1 MVTHGRDGAALALAA
16 ELVRRHEGLRLR
28 VYDDATGLEIRPGTI
43 VRGRPTIG
51 WGRNLLDP
59 GITEAEADAMLEAD
73 LRRAQST
80 AEAFAGDAWAW
91 LDDRRRAAVIDM
103 AFNLG
108 GRLMSFRRFRA
119 ALLRGDYPTAAREML
134 DSLWAR
140 QVGRRAE
147 TLARI
152 MRGDAG
158 GAVAWATG
166 TGAAITGRGQ

>member
-1 MVTHGRDGAALALAA
+1 MTDGRDGAALALAS

-28 VYDDATGLEIRPGTI
+28 VYDDATGLDIRPGTV

-59 GITEAEADAMLEAD
+59 GIDEEEADTMLETD
-73 LRRAQST
+73 LRRALLQAAT
-80 AEAFAGDAWAW
+80 FAGEAWAR
-91 LDDRRRAAVIDM
+91 LDDRRRAVLIDM

-108 GRLMSFRRFRA
+108 GRLRSFRRLRA
-119 ALLRGDYPTAAREML
+119 APSKSPAWMAAREML
-134 DSLWAR
+134 DSRWAR

-147 TLARI
+147 TLAMI
-152 MRGDAG
+152 MRGDDA

-166 TGAAITGRGQ
+166 NGSAIMRGRR